1 MTGLVQFF
9 ETLLRK
15 RFWIINAVFI
25 FFIALIVALGIN
37 SLIAAQFAP
46 MTVAAPN
53 IESRSDDD
61 DSANY
66 FQGETADIST
76 LLNPPRDE
84 PETDDEED
92 PEDVEE
98 DVEEEVEEVALA
110 IGDCNQSSVQ
120 AILVGTMVDPNGYW
134 SFGIVQN
141 QTTNRTETVYP
152 GQDLAGALVTRIER
166 NRLFLLNE
174 GVEECLKP
182 GAEPAEPG
190 ERVATTQNDDEDDE
204 TDEDDS
210 ETSRNESTPV
220 ATGPPSNDLESSIEP
235 ISPTAWRIERD
246 AIDEALEN
254 PRELQRQAPEFQQ
267 AYEDGRPAG
276 IRLTSI
282 PSGSIFTSLGI
293 RQNDVIVSVNGHSV
307 TTPQRA
313 VELYEAL
320 QRESRVDLVVLRRG
334 RTRTLTYEIN

>member
-1 MTGLVQFF
+1 MTGGLVQFF
-9 ETLLRK
+9 ETLLKK
-15 RFWIINAVFI
+15 RFWVINAVFI

-53 IESRSDDD
+53 IEPPSDDD
-61 DSANY
+61 GSTNY
-66 FQGETADIST
+66 FQGQASDIST
-76 LLNPPRDE
+76 LLNPRRDE
-84 PETDDEED
+84 PETDDEVEQ
-92 PEDVEE
+92 DVEE
-98 DVEEEVEEVALA
+98 DVEEEVEEVILA
-110 IGDCNQSSVQ
+110 IGDCSQSSVQ
-120 AILVGTMVDPNGYW
+120 AILVGTMVDPGGYW

-141 QTTNRTETVYP
+141 QTTNRTETVYA

-166 NRLFLLNE
+166 NRLYLLND

-182 GAEPAEPG
+182 GVEPAEPN
-190 ERVATTQNDDEDDE
+190 ERVATRDETTQSVDDDRDDEDSHTE
-204 TDEDDS
+204 SPPIATSPQSDDL
-210 ETSRNESTPV
+210 
-220 ATGPPSNDLESSIEP
+220 ASSIQI
-235 ISPTAWRIERD
+235 ISPTAYRIERE
-246 AIDEALEN
+246 AIDEAMEN

-267 AYEDGRPAG
+267 AYEDGRPSG

-282 PSGSIFTSLGI
+282 PSGSIFTTLGI
-293 RQNDVIVSVNGHSV
+293 RQNDVIVSVNGHAV

-320 QRESRVDLVVLRRG
+320 QRESRVELVVLRRG